1 MRSIP
6 FIAFAI
12 LAIVSGAAHADL
24 GGADLNRVES
34 YSSRRKYDALCGRE
48 KNKCVVTFKDGFFKV
63 DNGDGIQKHQLIQIY
78 KRTVCRRR
86 TTLGASNC
94 HNRYGA
100 VPNTFDKEFIQTYM
114 SSDGERRRGMITF
127 IHQRTSDDF
136 QLELEEWSGSL
147 LRVIGPNITID

>member
-24 GGADLNRVES
+24 GGADLNRVEL

-63 DNGDGIQKHQLIQIY
+63 DNGDGIQKHQLIQ
-78 KRTVCRRR
+78 RSA
-86 TTLGASNC
+86 G
-94 HNRYGA
+94 
-100 VPNTFDKEFIQTYM
+100 
-114 SSDGERRRGMITF
+114 GERL
-127 IHQRTSDDF
+127 QE
-136 QLELEEWSGSL
+136 Q
-147 LRVIGPNITID
+147 VIATIDME